1 VLPALHNK
9 VAIQRGGAIPPLK
22 LCLKSGLDDKE
33 GFFMRRIILAPSWA
47 VVDGAVSR
55 VSSLSRGHIDCP
67 PAGCYSAPAVGW
79 GETYAPKV
87 GDVVTVRDYDHR
99 RIKGSIEDAPEKL
112 AKALQKVLAREFD
125 GVDNLTL
132 VKTAT
137 CGSSGESTLLSVR
150 VGKKE
155 FLLEDFE
162 DKLQKLG
169 LTTSNPIPPPW
180 EAGWVEE

>member
-1 VLPALHNK
+1 MYKNEV
-9 VAIQRGGAIPPLK
+9 IQRGGAIPPLK

-47 VVDGAVSR
+47 VVGGAVSR
-55 VSSLSRGHIDCP
+55 ASNLSRGHIDCP

-79 GETYAPKV
+79 GETYAPKA

-112 AKALQKVLAREFD
+112 DKTLKRVLSREFD
-125 GVDNLTL
+125 GIDTPILI
-132 VKTAT
+132 KTAT
-137 CGSSGESTLLSVR
+137 SGSMGESTLLSVR
-150 VGKKE
+150 VGKKS

-162 DKLQKLG
+162 DKLEKLG
-169 LTTSNPIPPPW
+169 LKLSSPIPPPW
-180 EAGWVEE
+180 EEGWVEE